1 MQIYFYFFASLN
13 ITIQISDFFTYRKAL
28 YTTNIGYN
36 LFMTYSEISLQGE
49 ERLVSELAQLGVNYL
64 SRLAVVPTIPRSP
77 GIILAELV
85 RQQSSRVRTA
95 LISLL
100 LANPQYASEIPAA
113 LKRLRARDSLTL
125 KLFYTAAVYLQQKYA
140 GLLKKFLRSRW
151 TELPD
156 LFSSEL
162 AISGESVQERLIALG
177 DLHMRLTGVQLN
189 WAGTYE
195 NAAKDLIRRWQMEQ
209 VWNQ

>member
-1 MQIYFYFFASLN
+1 
-13 ITIQISDFFTYRKAL
+13 
-28 YTTNIGYN
+28 
-36 LFMTYSEISLQGE
+36 MTYSEISLQGE
-49 ERLVSELAQLGVNYL
+49 ERLVAELAQLGVNYL
-64 SRLAVVPTIPRSP
+64 SRQAVVPTIPRSP

-100 LANPQYASEIPAA
+100 LANPQYASQIPAA
-113 LKRLRARDSLTL
+113 LKRLGAGDSLTL
-125 KLFYTAAVYLQQKYA
+125 KLFYTAAVFLQQKYA
-140 GLLKKFLRSRW
+140 ILINKFSRSPW
-151 TELPD
+151 IELPD

-162 AISGESVQERLIALG
+162 AIRGETLQERLIALG
-177 DLHMRLTGVQLN
+177 DLHKRLTGVQLN